1 MFLCLI
7 QFFFLNGVYLFL
19 GFVLLFTI
27 LYFVQIPLKPSIFT
41 IILVYHFLQIMSGV
55 WLSNFLEKDINYR
68 SEFLGTATL
77 FSYIGVLF
85 LFLPVIY
92 FQNKLKYIP
101 FTKLKEQCDKLSI
114 VKTFQLFVIFFF
126 ISNLLSAIAFS
137 NLGLT
142 QIIVSFRN
150 FKWFLFCLFGIQVFF
165 KNKMKYHFYVVI
177 IIEFSL
183 GFFSIF
189 SDFKTVLFFS
199 SFIYLFFL
207 IKINIKQLFLTLI
220 FLSLLFYLGVKWT
233 SVKGEYRSYLNKG
246 SNTQTVQ
253 VGKEDAFNKLLEL
266 SGSET
271 DFNISAALFFDRLQY
286 TYHLAKTMERI
297 PSVLPYENGG
307 NIGAIISYC
316 TTPRILN
323 PDKAIYQASI
333 KATKYTGISYL
344 GYDSGV
350 SVSLGYFA
358 DCFIDF
364 GYYGMMFP
372 LLILGFIYGYT
383 YYNFINNSEV
393 NIIINYS
400 LVVAIYMEV
409 SSFEADGSFL
419 IGRLLS
425 NLLVFYLVKLFVL
438 PWLDSYLKVSDNPTK
453 KIT

>member
-1 MFLCLI
+1 
-7 QFFFLNGVYLFL
+7 
-19 GFVLLFTI
+19 
-27 LYFVQIPLKPSIFT
+27 
-41 IILVYHFLQIMSGV
+41 MSGV

-68 SEFLGTATL
+68 SEFLGTATV

-92 FQNKLKYIP
+92 FQNKLKYVP

-114 VKTFQLFVIFFF
+114 EKSFQLYVIFFF
-126 ISNLLSAIAFS
+126 ISNSLNAFAFA
-137 NLGLT
+137 NLGLA
-142 QIIVSFRN
+142 QIIFSFRN
-150 FKWFLFCLFGIQVFF
+150 FKWFLFCLFGMQVFF
-165 KNKMKYHFYVVI
+165 KNKMKYHFYAI
-177 IIEFSL
+177 ILVEFSL

-207 IKINIKQLFLTLI
+207 TKINIKQLFI
-220 FLSLLFYLGVKWT
+220 SLFFFTFLFYVGVKWT

-246 SNTQTVQ
+246 SKTQTVQ

-271 DFNISAALFFDRLQY
+271 DFNTSAAQFFDRLQY

-297 PSVLPYENGG
+297 PAVLPYEDGG
-307 NIGAIISYC
+307 NIGSIISYV
-316 TTPRILN
+316 TLPRFFN
-323 PDKAIYQASI
+323 PDKPIYNASV
-333 KATKYTGISYL
+333 KATKYTGLAYL
-344 GYDSGV
+344 GFESGV

-358 DCFIDF
+358 DCYIDF

-383 YYNFINNSEV
+383 YYNFITKSKF
-393 NIIINYS
+393 NILINYC
-400 LVVAIYMEV
+400 LVVAIYMEM
-409 SSFEADGSFL
+409 SAFESDGSL
-419 IGRLLS
+419 LLGRLLS

-438 PWLDSYLKVSDNPTK
+438 PWLDSYLKVKDYSTK
-453 KIT
+453 KILSEKIN